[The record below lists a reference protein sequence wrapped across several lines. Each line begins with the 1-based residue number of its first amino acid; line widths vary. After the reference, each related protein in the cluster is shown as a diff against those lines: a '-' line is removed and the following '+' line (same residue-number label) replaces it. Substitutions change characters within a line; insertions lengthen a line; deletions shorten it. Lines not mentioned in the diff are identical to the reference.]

1 MPTKEFLCKKCGDV
15 HKRPSNSKC
24 PFVTPVDNELD
35 VTQVEQ
41 SPSSSGLT
49 SQASGTDLNM
59 QILAELKSL
68 GGRMT
73 AMEKKMSDTTSGE
86 FNQRSMVSQAAAV
99 AATTPSMA
107 QLEEVVIPSVASLQG
122 TPHIQ
127 AEVDR
132 RLKHLA
138 ELNEA
143 GKLKSQRGGSDTVW
157 VKKQVPWP
165 QNFILGGSNKS
176 RMSYDNL
183 SWCQWVSGFAMIAR
197 EENNLEVKNAML
209 DYLSEIMEDA
219 NDFSWQSAKASH
231 AVLLCRMEEGK
242 VDWAD
247 TPKIDRIRRAHA
259 QRAPPQNLA
268 SSNKSKSELKT
279 MVCRFYQRGTC
290 QKDKDHETGQIFYK
304 HVCATCF
311 SMGKEFRHMAKDC
324 RVSSKPAKNE

>member
-1 MPTKEFLCKKCGDV
+1 MPQKQFLCNKCGDV
-15 HKRPSNSKC
+15 HKRPINSKC
-24 PFVTPVDNELD
+24 TFASTMDSDSES
-35 VTQVEQ
+35 QVEL
-41 SPSSSGLT
+41 SPSHSGLT
-49 SQASGTDLNM
+49 SQAVGNDFNL

-73 AMEKKMSDTTSGE
+73 AMEKKMCDTSPAE
-86 FNQRSMVSQAAAV
+86 VNQRSRASHVTGAV
-99 AATTPSMA
+99 VASPDSA
-107 QLEEVVIPSVASLQG
+107 QLDEVVVPSVAALQG

-165 QNFILGGSNKS
+165 QNFVLGGNNKS

-197 EENNLEVKNAML
+197 EETNIQTKNAML

-242 VDWAD
+242 VDWSE
-247 TPKIDRIRRAHA
+247 TSKIDRIRRAHA

-268 SSNKSKSELKT
+268 STNKPKSELKT

-311 SMGKEFRHMAKDC
+311 AMGKEYRHMAKDC
-324 RVSSKPAKNE
+324 RVPPKPAKND